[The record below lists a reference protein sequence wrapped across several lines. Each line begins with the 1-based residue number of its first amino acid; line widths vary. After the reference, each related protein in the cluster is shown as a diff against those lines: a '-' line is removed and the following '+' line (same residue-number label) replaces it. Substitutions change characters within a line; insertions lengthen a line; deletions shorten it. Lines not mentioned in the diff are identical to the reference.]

1 MASVVDASAR
11 LVSTRLGSTRPTGNV
26 AAPDITPDV
35 SMLSARGDELAQLVA
50 EAGRIRDEG
59 LVRAGRPGTITW
71 SRKVF
76 IPVTTLCRDRCHYC
90 IFVDTPGKLTR
101 KGIPPYLSEE
111 QVLATAHQGAHLG
124 CKEALLT
131 LGDRPE
137 ERWDVAREWLD
148 AHGWASTLDYIG
160 HLARR
165 ITAETGMLAHL
176 NPGVMTYDELVAL
189 RPTAPSMGMM
199 LETTSTRLFTDPGEA
214 HFGSPDKD
222 PAVRLQVLEDTGAL
236 RIPFT
241 TGLLIGIGETA
252 DERFDTILALR
263 DAQRRH
269 GNLQEIIVQNFRAKP
284 GTAMQAADDADMD
297 AYIAT
302 VATTRIVLGPDA
314 RIPVPLNLSDST
326 ELSRLVAAG
335 IDDWGGVSPLTA
347 DHVNPERPW
356 PQVDALAAAT
366 RAAGYTLRERVTV
379 HPPYIADRQEWI
391 DPALHEPVLALT
403 GADGLAAFGARSIV
417 PVGSNLLGANLL
429 GSTLPGSDRAGS
441 DTDIDRSRTRRDP
454 ISRAADDPS
463 GLSDDDYVSLLT
475 ARGTELDRLA
485 ELADELRRS
494 TVGATLTLVV
504 NRNLGSDRVWDPQ
517 VVADVARDAVD
528 LGAVELCI
536 QGTAGPEAADDV
548 YERIADAVRS
558 TAPGLHLHAF
568 RPADVIDGAR
578 RTGRSITEQYAALQA
593 AGVDTVPGTGV
604 KILDEQYRAHTF
616 PGDLP
621 VDRWEEAI
629 RAAHGLG
636 LRSTSVLFYGH
647 GETPLQRVRHLRAL
661 RAIQSETGGFTELVP
676 MAFPAGTHTIDDHRA
691 VHAVA
696 RLMLHGSI
704 PHIQAAW
711 TRIGADGA
719 LSVLRSGADDLGGA
733 LLDGRIA
740 PEGGVEFGHEM
751 PVDDARRIAKSLGRQ
766 LRLRTT
772 TYGVAR

>member
-1 MASVVDASAR
+1 MAAVVDASAHPAHPATAR
-11 LVSTRLGSTRPTGNV
+11 EV
-26 AAPDITPDV
+26 TPNV
-35 SMLSARGDELAQLVA
+35 SMLSARGDELADLVA
-50 EAGRIRDEG
+50 AAGRIRDEG
-59 LVRAGRPGTITW
+59 LARAGRPGVITW

-90 IFVDTPGKLTR
+90 VFVDTPAKLTR

-111 QVLATAHQGAHLG
+111 QVLATAHQGAQLG

-148 AHGWASTLDYIG
+148 AHGWASTLEYIG

-176 NPGVMTYDELVAL
+176 NPGVMSHDELVAL

-222 PAVRLQVLEDTGAL
+222 PAVRLRVLEDAGAL

-241 TGLLIGIGETA
+241 TGLLMGIGETVQ
-252 DERFDTILALR
+252 ERFDTILALR
-263 DAQRRH
+263 DAQHRH
-269 GNLQEIIVQNFRAKP
+269 GNLQEVIVQNFRAKP
-284 GTAMQAADDADMD
+284 GTAMQGADDADMD

-302 VATTRIVLGPDA
+302 VATTRIVLGADA
-314 RIPVPLNLSDST
+314 RIQVPPNLSDPT
-326 ELSRLVAAG
+326 EFARLVAAG

-356 PQVDALAAAT
+356 PQVEALAAAT
-366 RAAGYTLRERVTV
+366 RAAGYDLRERVTV
-379 HPPYIADRQEWI
+379 HPPYIADRDTWI
-391 DPALHEPVLALT
+391 DPAMHGPVLALT
-403 GADGLAAFGARSIV
+403 GADGLADFGACPLR
-417 PVGSNLLGANLL
+417 PVGANPLRPVGA
-429 GSTLPGSDRAGS
+429 TLDITPACPDRIA
-441 DTDIDRSRTRRDP
+441 
-454 ISRAADDPS
+454 RAADDPA
-463 GLSDDDYVSLLT
+463 GLDDDDYVALLT
-475 ARGTELDRLA
+475 ARGTELDRLT
-485 ELADELRRS
+485 ELADDLRRS
-494 TVGATLTLVV
+494 TVGATITLVV

-517 VVADVARDAVD
+517 VVAEVARDTVD
-528 LGAVELCI
+528 LGATELCI
-536 QGTAGPEAADDV
+536 QGTAAPEAPVDV
-548 YERIADAVRS
+548 YERIAAAVKQA
-558 TAPGLHLHAF
+558 APGLHLHAF

-578 RTGRSITEQYAALQA
+578 RTGRSVVEQYAALRA

-604 KILDEQYRAHTF
+604 KILDEAYRAAVF
-616 PGDLP
+616 PTDLP
-621 VDRWEEAI
+621 TDRWEEAI

-647 GETPLQRVRHLRAL
+647 GESPLQVVRHLRKL
-661 RAIQSETGGFTELVP
+661 RAIQSDTGGFTELVP
-676 MAFPAGTHTIDDHRA
+676 MAFPGGSHSADAHRA

-696 RLMLHGSI
+696 RLMVHGSI
-704 PHIQAAW
+704 RHIQAAW
-711 TRIGADGA
+711 TRLGVDGA
-719 LSVLRSGADDLGGA
+719 VSVLRSGADDLGGT
-733 LLDGRIA
+733 LLDGRA
-740 PEGGVEFGHEM
+740 VPEAGVEYGRQL
-751 PVDDARRIAKSLGRQ
+751 PVDEAQRIAKTLGRQ